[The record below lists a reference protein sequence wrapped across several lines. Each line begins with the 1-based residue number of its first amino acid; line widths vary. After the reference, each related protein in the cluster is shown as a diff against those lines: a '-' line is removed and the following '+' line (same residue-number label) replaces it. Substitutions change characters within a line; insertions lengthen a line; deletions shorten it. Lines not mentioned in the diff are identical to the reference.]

1 MPSSSSSLT
10 LALQR
15 ALDSRARRKILR
27 SLPALTPSSPSSQTA
42 TPTDF
47 TSNDYLSLTT
57 SPHLHTHVLRTLQS
71 SPNILGSGG
80 SRLLVNPEVHDKFE
94 RRVERFF
101 NISTEGRSVLLFN
114 SGYDANVS
122 FFSTVPQPGDAV
134 VYDELVHASVH
145 DGIRGGCR
153 AQTRVSFRHNDVADL
168 RRVLRSLSLQ
178 QQQGKGTVFVAIES
192 LYSMDGTFAPLREF
206 VDVLEE
212 IGGEAYLVVDEAHA
226 TGVYGPK
233 GRGRVAL
240 EGLEGHSR
248 VLARLCTF
256 GKALGGSGAL
266 LISTPL
272 ITKFL
277 LNYARP
283 LVYTTA
289 LSNMAVIAA
298 GCSFDLLEDGTAE
311 KLAKKMLG
319 TSKSFTHTLRR
330 RLREEGAGRDIIRVG
345 VGVGVGEE
353 DKEKELEA
361 YAPII
366 PILTPPPNERGGGTY
381 SPAHDLSSHLLN
393 KYRILAR
400 PITWPTVPKGDDRVR
415 VCLHAGH
422 TREQLQRL
430 IDGIVEWARRRVKEE
445 ETLKTTKAR
454 AVELS
459 TMNMGMDIL
468 LKSRL

>member
-1 MPSSSSSLT
+1 MPSSSTSSTLT

-15 ALDSRARRKILR
+15 TLDSRARRKILR
-27 SLPALTPSSPSSQTA
+27 SLPSPSSP
-42 TPTDF
+42 TPTSHPIDF

-57 SPHLHTHVLRTLQS
+57 SPTLHTHVLRTLQH
-71 SPNILGSGG
+71 SPHILGSGG
-80 SRLLVNPEVHDKFE
+80 SRLLVNPHTHDSFE

-101 NISTEGRSVLLFN
+101 NVSPTTTTEEGEGRSVILFN

-122 FFSTVPQPGDAV
+122 FFSTVPQPGDTV
-134 VYDELVHASVH
+134 VYDELIHASVH
-145 DGIRGGCR
+145 DGMRAGCR
-153 AQTRVSFRHNDVADL
+153 AERRVSFRHNDVEDL
-168 RRVLRSLSLQ
+168 RRVLRS
-178 QQQGKGTVFVAIES
+178 GGTEGTVFVAVES

-212 IGGEAYLVVDEAHA
+212 ELGDGYLVVDEAHA

-240 EGLEGHSR
+240 EGLEGHPR

-272 ITKFL
+272 ITKYL

-311 KLAKKMLG
+311 ELAKKVLS

-330 RLREEGAGRDIIRVG
+330 RLRGEGVGRDIIRVG
-345 VGVGVGEE
+345 VGVGVEE
-353 DKEKELEA
+353 DSEKELHN

-366 PILTPPPNERGGGTY
+366 PILTPPPKRSGGTY

-422 TREQLQRL
+422 TREQVERL
-430 IDGIVEWARRRVKEE
+430 TDGIVEWARGRVERVEE
-445 ETLKTTKAR
+445 EEERPKAR
-454 AVELS
+454 AVELTS
-459 TMNMGMDIL
+459 MNMDVL
-468 LKSRL
+468 VKSRL